1 MTTHSPTALP
11 RSIVHYTAVTTAHK
25 LLIHY
30 APGTDAALA
39 LTNSAAIVAQLK
51 TISTAQCTF
60 DGHDYAPAGS
70 NIFNPTTWTN
80 VVGTFAGTRT
90 AAGRAS
96 YYGFVGRTAGGCRGR
111 FWLYTT
117 TDSGEASWRWN
128 PGEFTAGTT
137 LLTWLN
143 STSNPMVA
151 RDGLA
156 IVFKSYINA
165 GNNYHWLRK
174 MRSGT

>member
-1 MTTHSPTALP
+1 MPTHAPFTLP
-11 RSIVHYTAVTTAHK
+11 RSLVHYTSVTTQHK
-25 LLIHY
+25 LLIHW

-39 LTNSAAIVAQLK
+39 ATNAAAIVAQLK

-60 DGHDYAPAGS
+60 DGHEYAVAGS
-70 NIFNPTTWTN
+70 NVYNPTTWTN
-80 VVGTFAGTRT
+80 VVGTFTGTRS

-96 YYGFVGRTAGGCRGR
+96 YYGFVGRTAGGCRGK
-111 FWLYTT
+111 FWLYTCPDGLDT
-117 TDSGEASWRWN
+117 SYRFL

-156 IVFKSYINA
+156 IVFKSYINQ
-165 GNNYHWLRK
+165 GVNYHWARK
-174 MRSGT
+174 MRAGT